1 MGYNTNS
8 FNSKPWAPQ
17 PMKPKTNTQKNNT
30 SRIPMNGKQRFA
42 QSMAMNAPG
51 SDMPFNVLN
60 LKRTEN
66 DALAYSTTGKALLDL
81 HYQLSSLRGKE
92 ELEITNMFRRAFME
106 TPVLA
111 MRWLFWACDVREGAG
126 ERRTFQII
134 IKDIIRS
141 GGSQMVANL
150 VPLIPEYSR
159 WDMLYTLL
167 EVTDQRVYEAVAK
180 LIKKQWKKDFSNAS
194 NSQPISLMA
203 KWLKSANSHN
213 VETRRLGLNTAKILG
228 LTEKEYRKGL
238 STLRDYL
245 EVVETRMSSDN
256 WQAIDY
262 EKVPSK
268 ANLIYN
274 KAFLRHDGER
284 RNMYLDA
291 LTNGKAKVNSSVA
304 FPYEIMHKMAS
315 CARWDEKNISLFNSM
330 WKSLPDLLG
339 DDYNDTLVVC
349 DDSGSM
355 NCTISNTTVTARTV
369 AFALS
374 IYMAERNKGAFRDMV
389 MTFSQKPQLR
399 HISPNLTPYEKYWFM
414 YNHSEVANTNIEAV
428 FNLILNTAVQNGY
441 SQKDLPSRL
450 LILSDGE
457 WDNMTRS
464 GISYN
469 TYMCPN
475 MTLFKEIEQRYKRN
489 GYTMPKLVFW
499 NLANRSATM
508 PFNENESFPCT
519 LVSGFSVNT
528 FKMVLSDKTNPWD
541 ALADQLMVKRY
552 DAVEEAIVKTNNKN
566 NFITAS
572 GKVSHKKSTS
582 KTLSKKTV
590 TYKKVTNRK
599 VPSRKIFT

>member
-1 MGYNTNS
+1 MGYNINS
-8 FNSKPWAPQ
+8 FTTSNSKPWAPQ
-17 PMKPKTNTQKNNT
+17 PMKPKANTKRSSS
-30 SRIPMNGKQRFA
+30 SRTPMNGKQRFA

-66 DALAYSTTGKALLDL
+66 GALAYSTTGKALLDL

-92 ELEITNMFRRAFME
+92 EKEIIQMFRKAFEE

-111 MRWLFWACDVREGAG
+111 MRWLFWVCDVREGAG

-134 IKDIIRS
+134 IKDIIKS

-167 EVTDQRVYEAVAK
+167 EVTDRRVYEAVTK
-180 LIKKQWKKDFSNAS
+180 LIKSQWKNDLFNA
-194 NSQPISLMA
+194 NNNQPISLMA

-213 VETRRLGLNTAKILG
+213 AETRRLGLNTAKILG

-274 KAFLRHDGER
+274 KAFLRHDAER
-284 RNMYLDA
+284 RSSYLDA
-291 LTNGKAKVNSSVA
+291 LTKGTAKVNSSVA
-304 FPYEIMHKMAS
+304 FPYEIMHKMTS
-315 CARWDEKNISLFNSM
+315 CLSWDKENIDFYNSM
-330 WKSLPDLLG
+330 WESLPDLLE
-339 DDYNDTLVVC
+339 DDYSDTLVVC

-355 NCTISNTTVTARTV
+355 NCAISNTKVTARTV

-374 IYMAERNKGAFRDMV
+374 IYIAERNKGAFRDMV

-399 HISPNLTPYEKYWFM
+399 HISPHLTPYEKYRFM
-414 YNHSEVANTNIEAV
+414 CNHSEVANTNIEAV

-475 MTLFKEIEQRYKRN
+475 MTLFKEIEQRYKCN

-508 PFNENESFPCT
+508 PFSENESFPCT

-528 FKMVLSDKTNPWD
+528 FKMVLSNRTSPWD
-541 ALADQLMVKRY
+541 ALVDQLMVKRY
-552 DAVEEAIVKTNNKN
+552 DAIEEAIIKTNNRS

-572 GKVSHKKSTS
+572 GKVSHKKNAS
-582 KTLSKKTV
+582 KPLSKKTV
-590 TYKKVTNRK
+590 AYKKVTNRK
-599 VPSRKIFT
+599 IFI

>member
-8 FNSKPWAPQ
+8 FNFKPWAPQ

-42 QSMAMNAPG
+42 QSMAINASG
-51 SDMPFNVLN
+51 SDVPFAVCN

-66 DALAYSTTGKALLDL
+66 GALAYSTTGKALLDI

-167 EVTDQRVYEAVAK
+167 EVTNRRVYEAVTK
-180 LIKKQWKKDFSNAS
+180 LIKEQWKKDFSNAS
-194 NSQPISLMA
+194 NNQPISLMA

-213 VETRRLGLNTAKILG
+213 AETRRLGLNTAKILG

-284 RNMYLDA
+284 RSSYLDA
-291 LTNGKAKVNSSVA
+291 LTKGTVKVNSSVA
-304 FPYEIMHKMAS
+304 FPYEIMHKMTS
-315 CARWDEKNISLFNSM
+315 CPSWDKENIDFYNSM
-330 WKSLPDLLG
+330 WESLPDLLEN
-339 DDYNDTLVVC
+339 DYSDTLVVC

-355 NCTISNTTVTARTV
+355 NCAISNTKVTARTV

-374 IYMAERNKGAFRDMV
+374 IYMAERNNGAFRDMV

-399 HISPNLTPYEKYWFM
+399 HISPLLTPYEKYRFM
-414 YNHSEVANTNIEAV
+414 CNHSEVSNTDIEAV
-428 FNLILNTAVQNGY
+428 FDLILNTAINNQY
-441 SQKDLPSRL
+441 KQSDLPARL

-457 WDNMTRS
+457 WDRMTGKYS
-464 GISYN
+464 GYGRHI
-469 TYMCPN
+469 CPDMN
-475 MTLFKEIEQRYKRN
+475 LFKMIEQRYKEY

-508 PFNENESFPCT
+508 PFNENESFPCI

-528 FKMVLSDKTNPWD
+528 FKMVLSDKTSPWD
-541 ALADQLMVKRY
+541 ALVDQLMVKRY
-552 DAVEEAIVKTNNKN
+552 DAVEEAIIKTNNKS
-566 NFITAS
+566 NFITTS
-572 GKVSHKKSTS
+572 GKVSHKKNAS
-582 KTLSKKTV
+582 KALSKKTV

>member
-8 FNSKPWAPQ
+8 FTTSNSKPWAPQ
-17 PMKPKTNTQKNNT
+17 PMKPKTNTQKSNT
-30 SRIPMNGKQRFA
+30 SRTPKNGKQKFA

-51 SDMPFNVLN
+51 SDMPFNVFN

-66 DALAYSTTGKALLDL
+66 GALAYGTTGKALLDL

-92 ELEITNMFRRAFME
+92 EKEIIQMFRKAFEE

-134 IKDIIRS
+134 IKDIIKS

-167 EVTDQRVYEAVAK
+167 EVTDRKVYEAVAK
-180 LIKKQWKKDFSNAS
+180 VIKSQWKDDLLSAS
-194 NSQPISLMA
+194 NNRPISLMA

-213 VETRRLGLNTAKILG
+213 AETRRLGLNTAKILG
-228 LTEKEYRKGL
+228 LTEKQYRQGL
-238 STLRDYL
+238 SMLRNYL
-245 EVVETRMSSDN
+245 EVVETRMSSNN

-262 EKVPSK
+262 ERVPSK

-274 KAFLRHDGER
+274 NAFLRHDTER
-284 RNMYLDA
+284 RSSYLDA
-291 LTNGKAKVNSSVA
+291 LTKGTAKVNSSVT
-304 FPYEIMHKMAS
+304 FPYEIMHKMANCS
-315 CARWDEKNISLFNSM
+315 KWDKKNIDFYNSM
-330 WKSLPDLLG
+330 WESLPDLLG
-339 DDYNDTLVVC
+339 DDYSDTLVVC

-355 NCTISNTTVTARTV
+355 EQTISNTNVTARIV

-399 HISPNLTPYEKYWFM
+399 HISPNLTPYEKFWLM
-414 YNHSEVANTNIEAV
+414 RNHSEVANTNIEAV
-428 FNLILNTAVQNGY
+428 FNLILNTAIQHNY
-441 SQKDLPSRL
+441 SQKDLPARL

-457 WDNMTRS
+457 WDTMTRS
-464 GISYN
+464 GASYSSY
-469 TYMCPN
+469 TSPN
-475 MTLFKEIEQRYKRN
+475 MTLFKALEKKFKQY

-519 LVSGFSVNT
+519 LVSGFSVNV
-528 FKMVLSDKTNPWD
+528 FKMVLSDKTSPWD
-541 ALADQLMVKRY
+541 ALVDQLSVSRY
-552 DAVEEAIVKTNNKN
+552 NPIEEAIHRVIKEKRKN
-566 NFITAS
+566 NFKRNTTFSKEVHKKPVAPRK
-572 GKVSHKKSTS
+572 KVSVR
-582 KTLSKKTV
+582 KTALKRN
-590 TYKKVTNRK
+590 YN
-599 VPSRKIFT
+599 